1 MKEHLSQSFQD
12 LFSKI
17 ASKEKE
23 SNQKKSKSNNQI
35 IKKEHLDEK
44 KIFLITEQINS
55 IKNEIQDLQKSNIE
69 TFPFENEIDEKRKEF
84 DEFLR
89 NNVINEKWKEFNS
102 YKSGYRDKIVNNV
115 LMFLIFGTLKSV
127 MLSILALFIIG
138 LLAIGNI
145 VHGNFDMEMAVK
157 MITVCFWFITPT
169 ILFIFSLITVTIYQK
184 NKDYSYAE
192 NMKEKFKQNSF
203 KEIEVKYDLYS
214 KYKSSCNIFN
224 NFLVKKLYEK
234 FNEEI
239 IETSSI
245 DARNIVD
252 KFEEEVREIK
262 KKYDNYE
269 SNIENIKNKEIML
282 SILEQLLKNK
292 LYEC

>member
-17 ASKEKE
+17 ASKETE
-23 SNQKKSKSNNQI
+23 RNQI
-35 IKKEHLDEK
+35 IKEKHLDEK
-44 KIFLITEQINS
+44 KIFLIKEQINS

-102 YKSGYRDKIVNNV
+102 YKSGYRDKIVYNV
-115 LMFLIFGTLKSV
+115 LRFLIFCTLTSV

-138 LLAIGNI
+138 LFAISEI

-157 MITVCFWFITPT
+157 MITVYFWFIAPT
-169 ILFIFSLITVTIYQK
+169 ILFIFSFIGVNIYQK
-184 NKDYSYAE
+184 NKDYSYAK

-203 KEIEVKYDLYS
+203 KEIEVKYYLYS

-224 NFLVKKLYEK
+224 NFLVKKLYEEI
-234 FNEEI
+234 NEEI

-245 DARNIVD
+245 DAKNIVD

-282 SILEQLLKNK
+282 SVLEQLLKNK